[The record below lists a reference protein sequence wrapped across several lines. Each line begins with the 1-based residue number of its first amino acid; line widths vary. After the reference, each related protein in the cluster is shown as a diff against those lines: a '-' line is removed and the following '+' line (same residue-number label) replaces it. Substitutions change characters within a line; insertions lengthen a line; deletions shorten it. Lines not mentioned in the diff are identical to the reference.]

1 VTNVPGVT
9 PRRPADALS
18 ATLVERLSAERD
30 RLEALLLRLPAIHAE
45 VDAERLVEQLS
56 EAAREVMDAD
66 FCMYVGVTGD
76 APLHVVATARDVT
89 FEDVPAP
96 SLAPLLAAS
105 FTGGPPLRVD
115 DTTRW
120 ALSEDATRPYGSLKG
135 GQVIRSYLAAAVTA
149 RSGGVIGAVFLGHHQ
164 ARAFDDRDER
174 LIDAM
179 AAHLAVALDKA
190 ELLAERAQVATVLQE
205 TLLPPLLPVV
215 PHVDSGARYRPTGSG
230 NLVGGDFYDFFPTGP
245 NEWGVVIGDV
255 SGVGPEAAA
264 LTGIARYTI
273 RAVADDEGP
282 SGILRALND
291 ALNNQRTGDRF
302 CSAVYLRL
310 EPSPEGVDVTLANAG
325 HPPALLLRDDGRVE
339 VVDGETGM
347 LLGLFPDAEIVERPL
362 RLLPGDAIVLYTDGV
377 IEARDPATGEFFG
390 QERLE
395 ALVSQCAG
403 RTADGIARRV
413 ELAVID
419 HQAGQTL
426 DDVAVLVVR
435 SLPDS
440 LAEAAGELRR

>member
-1 VTNVPGVT
+1 MTGPPPVGVN
-9 PRRPADALS
+9 PLS
-18 ATLVERLSAERD
+18 ANLVDRLTAERD
-30 RLEALLLRLPAIHAE
+30 RLEALLARLPSIHAE
-45 VDAERLVEQLS
+45 VEDARVVEQLA
-56 EAAREVMDAD
+56 EAARAVMAAD
-66 FCMYVGVTGD
+66 FGIYIGLTGD
-76 APLHVVATARDVT
+76 APLHVLAAAPGVT

-115 DTTRW
+115 DITRW
-120 ALSEDATRPYGSLKG
+120 ALSEDAARPYGSLLG
-135 GQVIRSYLAAAVTA
+135 GQVIRSYLAASVSA
-149 RSGGVIGAVFLGHHQ
+149 RSGAILGALFLGHHQ

-174 LIDAM
+174 LIGAI
-179 AAHLAVALDKA
+179 AAHLAVALEKA
-190 ELLAERAQVATVLQE
+190 DLLTERVRVATVLQE
-205 TLLPPLLPVV
+205 TLLPPLLPTV

-230 NLVGGDFYDFFPTGP
+230 NLVGGDFYDFFATGD
-245 NEWGVVIGDV
+245 NVWGVVMGDV

-273 RAVADDEGP
+273 RAVAADEGP
-282 SGILRALND
+282 SGVLRALND

-302 CSAVYLRL
+302 CTAVYLRV
-310 EPSPEGVDVTLANAG
+310 EPSVDGVDVTLSNAG

-339 VVDGETGM
+339 PVVAETGM
-347 LLGLFPDAEIVERPL
+347 LLGLFPDATFTDEPV

-377 IEARDPATGEFFG
+377 IEARDPSTGEFFG

-395 ALVSQCAG
+395 SLLSQCAG
-403 RTADGIARRV
+403 RTADGIARRL

-426 DDVAVLVVR
+426 DDVAILVVR
-435 SLPDS
+435 SLPDH
-440 LAEAAGELRR
+440 LAD

>member
-1 VTNVPGVT
+1 MTGSPPVGVN
-9 PRRPADALS
+9 PLS
-18 ATLVERLSAERD
+18 ANLVDRLTAERD
-30 RLEALLLRLPAIHAE
+30 RLEALLARLPSIHAE
-45 VDAERLVEQLS
+45 VEDARVVEQLA
-56 EAAREVMDAD
+56 EAARAVMAAE
-66 FCMYVGVTGD
+66 FAIYIGVSGE
-76 APLHVVATARDVT
+76 APLHVLVTAPGVA

-115 DTTRW
+115 DITRW
-120 ALSEDATRPYGSLKG
+120 ALSEDAARPYGSLVG
-135 GQVIRSYLAAAVTA
+135 GQVTRSYLAASVSA
-149 RSGGVIGAVFLGHHQ
+149 RSGATLGALFVGHHQ

-174 LIDAM
+174 LMGAIAE
-179 AAHLAVALDKA
+179 HLAVALEKA
-190 ELLAERAQVATVLQE
+190 DLLTERVRVATVLQE
-205 TLLPPLLPVV
+205 TLLPPLLPIV
-215 PHVDSGARYRPTGSG
+215 PHVDSAARYRPTGSG
-230 NLVGGDFYDFFPTGP
+230 NLVGGDFYDFFATGE
-245 NEWGVVIGDV
+245 NTWGVVMGDV

-282 SGILRALND
+282 SGVLRALND

-302 CSAVYLRL
+302 CTAVYLRL
-310 EPSPEGVDVTLANAG
+310 EPSADGVDVTLGNAG
-325 HPPALLLRDDGRVE
+325 HPPALVLRDDGRVE
-339 VVDGETGM
+339 PVAGETGM
-347 LLGLFPDAEIVERPL
+347 LLGLFPDATFVDEPV

-377 IEARDPATGEFFG
+377 VEARDPATGEFFG

-403 RTADGIARRV
+403 RTADGIARRL

-426 DDVAVLVVR
+426 DDVAILVVR
-435 SLPDS
+435 SLPDH
-440 LAEAAGELRR
+440 LAG